1 MQRLP
6 SRAAL
11 PALVLALAAACGENP
26 ATPPT
31 QVEQGPTS
39 FVIVSGDNQS
49 GAAGEEL
56 AQPVVVRAVDANGA
70 PIAGR
75 HVGFAVVAG
84 GGQMFVGGGVSDANG
99 IVKDYWRLG
108 TVALDSQRIEA
119 RSVDPATGAKQV
131 FGVFRANAVAG
142 APVRTVALTPMPG
155 PNGWTQP
162 VRSLVLDSVRVGV
175 VDRFGNRVMRAGIP
189 VQWTASNGGNVL
201 TSNGVVNTNAQGVSA
216 TQWRLGTTL
225 GAQTLSTSVGG
236 STPVV
241 TYKANALPGVAAF
254 ASFSADSVHATAG
267 GQIVPL
273 TVTATDAYGNPV
285 AYTLSTQNS
294 SVVRLDSLNRFVAV
308 SDGKTRV
315 ILMSGSKADTAV
327 VSVKRMVA
335 VIQFRTIATTLR
347 VGGTIP
353 MDWATVLRDANNII
367 IANAPGM
374 WTSSNPAVASVNA
387 AGTVT
392 ANAPGTFKI
401 IVSRDGVTRETHTIT
416 VNP

>member
-1 MQRLP
+1 MQRFL

-26 ATPPT
+26 GATEAV
-31 QVEQGPTS
+31 VEQGPAR
-39 FVIVSGDNQS
+39 FVIVSGDNQW

-56 AQPVVVRAVDANGA
+56 AQPVVVQAVDANGA

-75 HVGFAVVAG
+75 HVGFAIVAG

-131 FGVFRANAVAG
+131 FGVFRANAIAG
-142 APVRTVALTPMPG
+142 VPVKTVALTAMPG

-175 VDRFGNRVMRAGIP
+175 VDRFGNRVMQAGIP
-189 VQWTASNGGNVL
+189 VQWTASNGGNIS
-201 TSNGVVNTNAQGVSA
+201 TTNGIINTNAQGVAA

-225 GAQTLSTSVGG
+225 GPQTLSTSVGG
-236 STPVV
+236 NPPVV
-241 TYKANALPGVAAF
+241 SYKAYGLPGVAAF
-254 ASFSADSVHATAG
+254 ASFSADSVHLTAG
-267 GQIVPL
+267 GQIAPL

-294 SVVRLDSLNRFVAV
+294 AVVALDSLNRFVAV
-308 SDGKTRV
+308 NDGKTRV
-315 ILMSGSKADTAV
+315 ILNSGNKADTAI
-327 VSVKRMVA
+327 VSVRRMVT
-335 VIQFRTIATTLR
+335 VIQFRTITTTLR

-353 MDWATVLRDANNII
+353 MDWATVLRDANNRQIY
-367 IANAPGM
+367 NTPGI
-374 WTSSNPAVASVNA
+374 WSSTNPAVASVTAN
-387 AGTVT
+387 GTVT
-392 ANAPGTFKI
+392 ANAPGTFRI
-401 IVSRDGVTRETHTIT
+401 IVSRDGTTRETHTIT